1 MDDETADGFTNPSL
15 HGRPAPPEPSPPGPT
30 APSRRA
36 LLIGG
41 GVALVAAG
49 GGGVAVGVAG
59 SSQHSPQKQPFVAH
73 LAADL
78 TAAVAA
84 EHVLLATLDAAVAH
98 AHGSAKRVLRAIRD
112 DHAEHLAA
120 LTAAVRDDAFPAP
133 VPKSST
139 SAPAPPSGKLRAA
152 DIRKIEQRAA
162 RAAAARAMR
171 LSGRDAA
178 LLASIAA
185 SEATHAELLT

>member
-1 MDDETADGFTNPSL
+1 VL
-15 HGRPAPPEPSPPGPT
+15 
-30 APSRRA
+30 
-36 LLIGG
+36 
-41 GVALVAAG
+41 VAAAAG
-49 GGGVAVGVAG
+49 GGAALGVSAT
-59 SSQHSPQKQPFVAH
+59 SRHTTQSLPFVAH
-73 LAADL
+73 VAKEL

-84 EHVLLATLDAAVAH
+84 ERALLATADAAVAQ
-98 AHGSAKRVLRAIRD
+98 AHGAEKRVLRAIRN

-133 VPKSST
+133 APGSST
-139 SAPAPPSGKLRAA
+139 SPTNTTPASSSALPSALPSTLASKPTGRISSA
-152 DIRKIEQRAA
+152 DVRKGEQRAS
-162 RAAAARAMR
+162 RAAAARALH